1 MKQLHLH
8 NNSCLY
14 PRPLLTNANTHTH
27 EHLYSRTYA
36 RTREE
41 YTRNALN
48 TKRLNF
54 GFLYEWGIII
64 PSPSVTRLIVP
75 IPLHLLDLQAFS
87 VVWQSFCLVCILL
100 VSVWFATSYVTFL
113 VRVPYIAYRGCMQFV
128 NFGVCG
134 CMFEVS
140 SRKGQRKWVQSTWDL
155 RHLIDWYRRK
165 QDRCKLPNRY
175 ALYSGIM
182 SRNLACHKS
191 GNWRIGNG
199 QVQAAKDGSP
209 YKAVLYPYGIG
220 MFAVKSAGKLYA
232 IKV

>member
-1 MKQLHLH
+1 MKQLHSH

-36 RTREE
+36 RTHEE

-87 VVWQSFCLVCILL
+87 VVWQPFRLACILP
-100 VSVWFATSYVTFL
+100 VSV
-113 VRVPYIAYRGCMQFV
+113 
-128 NFGVCG
+128 
-134 CMFEVS
+134 
-140 SRKGQRKWVQSTWDL
+140 
-155 RHLIDWYRRK
+155 
-165 QDRCKLPNRY
+165 
-175 ALYSGIM
+175 
-182 SRNLACHKS
+182 
-191 GNWRIGNG
+191 
-199 QVQAAKDGSP
+199 
-209 YKAVLYPYGIG
+209 
-220 MFAVKSAGKLYA
+220 
-232 IKV
+232 